1 MAPTIFIVPGIYEG
15 PTVFEPLRSVLEGYG
30 YAVHLTRLPS
40 TGTASPGNPTMDDDV
55 AAIAA
60 DLAAVVARAGAHGVV
75 VVCHS
80 AGGFLGSAAMRGLT
94 AGPRRAGGKEGGG
107 GGGGGVIKMVF
118 LAAGIGPEGL
128 EHKPQ
133 PFMEF
138 HVRCPRPLSERE
150 GDEMI

>member
-1 MAPTIFIVPGIYEG
+1 MA
-15 PTVFEPLRSVLEGYG
+15 S
-30 YAVHLTRLPS
+30 
-40 TGTASPGNPTMDDDV
+40 
-55 AAIAA
+55 IAA
-60 DLAAVVARAGAHGVV
+60 DLAAVVSRAGAHGVV

-94 AGPRRAGGKEGGG
+94 AASRRAEGKEGGG
-107 GGGGGVIKMVF
+107 GVTKMVF

-138 HVRCPRPLSERE
+138 HVRCPPRPFGERR
-150 GDEMI
+150 G